1 MRTLIH
7 KKNAVIFI
15 HLISSKLYIERNN
28 NKKLCKIK
36 KKLSPALE
44 TLLNERKK
52 NPVLMKVKKKTCSF
66 SLLTFFD
73 RMMIFL
79 LNCDGRSKCIF
90 ARKNLALTEFG
101 ITMERNCW
109 KKEKNIKEKKQRTM
123 KRKTTK
129 KPTQHIYLLK
139 KQEQNNTFLRPIAY

>member
-1 MRTLIH
+1 MCYKKYTLIH
-7 KKNAVIFI
+7 EKKNAVIFI

-36 KKLSPALE
+36 KKKLSPALE

-52 NPVLMKVKKKTCSF
+52 NPVLMKVKKNCSF

-109 KKEKNIKEKKQRTM
+109 KKEKNIKEKSKEQWNERQQ
-123 KRKTTK
+123 KN
-129 KPTQHIYLLK
+129 QHNTSIY
-139 KQEQNNTFLRPIAY
+139 

>member
-1 MRTLIH
+1 MLLLCPARSLVQRCPHPARPLGVCGPFFVRSVLKKMRTLIH

-36 KKLSPALE
+36 KKKNIPCPRN
-44 TLLNERKK
+44 TVERKK
-52 NPVLMKVKKKTCSF
+52 KKSCSYESEKKPVRF
-66 SLLTFFD
+66 ILLTFFD

-101 ITMERNCW
+101 ITMERNC
-109 KKEKNIKEKKQRTM
+109 
-123 KRKTTK
+123 
-129 KPTQHIYLLK
+129 
-139 KQEQNNTFLRPIAY
+139 

>member
-1 MRTLIH
+1 MCWKKCAHWYI
-7 KKNAVIFI
+7 KNAVIFI

-36 KKLSPALE
+36 KKNYPPPSKHCWTKE
-44 TLLNERKK
+44 KK
-52 NPVLMKVKKKTCSF
+52 ILFLWKWKKTCSF

-129 KPTQHIYLLK
+129 KQHNTSIY
-139 KQEQNNTFLRPIAY
+139 